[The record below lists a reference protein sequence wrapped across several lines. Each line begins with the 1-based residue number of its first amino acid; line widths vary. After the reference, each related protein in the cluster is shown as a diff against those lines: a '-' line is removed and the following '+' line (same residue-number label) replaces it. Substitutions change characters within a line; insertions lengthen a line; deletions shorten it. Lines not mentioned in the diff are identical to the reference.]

1 MYLRYCYFLTLTNG
15 FHDNL
20 YHPSE
25 DLRLF
30 SFDVLYQC
38 SCRRWRE
45 RAQGWASHNV
55 SSTSELLPLSR
66 SSDAIQ
72 DAPIITTSLWTLP
85 PLVRTFFSTCALTVD
100 ALTCKPAATVPHR
113 RQISFWAK
121 ANSFKNPILRFILVS
136 SGAIPV
142 HRNPNNVRDASISG
156 TGTLR
161 GSGNDSLFLA
171 TSRALAGL
179 RPRGGLLN
187 RLVGMFPDRVVG
199 VFPEGTSYT
208 EPCIIQ
214 VKEGA
219 AWVAL
224 EYSRWMRQSADSDGQ
239 PIKIIPVGIAYTDKT
254 QYLSRVSVR

>member
-1 MYLRYCYFLTLTNG
+1 MWYWWLT
-15 FHDNL
+15 
-20 YHPSE
+20 
-25 DLRLF
+25 
-30 SFDVLYQC
+30 
-38 SCRRWRE
+38 
-45 RAQGWASHNV
+45 WA
-55 SSTSELLPLSR
+55 L
-66 SSDAIQ
+66 
-72 DAPIITTSLWTLP
+72 
-85 PLVRTFFSTCALTVD
+85 
-100 ALTCKPAATVPHR
+100 AATIPHR

-121 ANSFKNPILRFILVS
+121 ASSFKNPTLRFILVS

-142 HRNPNNVRDASISG
+142 HRNPNNLRDASVTG
-156 TGTLR
+156 TGTPR
-161 GSGNDSLFLA
+161 SSGNEPLFLA

-179 RPRGGLLN
+179 RSRGGLLN

-224 EYSRWMRQSADSDGQ
+224 EYSRWLRESGDRDGQ

-254 QYLSRVSVR
+254 QYLSRVSIEQSLCSGEILTVALAGLCTVGIQVIQTAPQLIHSKLWQTPRLG

>member
-1 MYLRYCYFLTLTNG
+1 M
-15 FHDNL
+15 
-20 YHPSE
+20 
-25 DLRLF
+25 
-30 SFDVLYQC
+30 
-38 SCRRWRE
+38 
-45 RAQGWASHNV
+45 
-55 SSTSELLPLSR
+55 
-66 SSDAIQ
+66 
-72 DAPIITTSLWTLP
+72 
-85 PLVRTFFSTCALTVD
+85 
-100 ALTCKPAATVPHR
+100 
-113 RQISFWAK
+113 
-121 ANSFKNPILRFILVS
+121 
-136 SGAIPV
+136 
-142 HRNPNNVRDASISG
+142 RDASISG
-156 TGTLR
+156 TGALR

-224 EYSRWMRQSADSDGQ
+224 EYSRWTRQSADSDGQ

-254 QYLSRVSVR
+254 QYLSRVSDR

>member
-1 MYLRYCYFLTLTNG
+1 M
-15 FHDNL
+15 
-20 YHPSE
+20 
-25 DLRLF
+25 
-30 SFDVLYQC
+30 
-38 SCRRWRE
+38 
-45 RAQGWASHNV
+45 
-55 SSTSELLPLSR
+55 
-66 SSDAIQ
+66 
-72 DAPIITTSLWTLP
+72 
-85 PLVRTFFSTCALTVD
+85 
-100 ALTCKPAATVPHR
+100 VPHR

-142 HRNPNNVRDASISG
+142 HGNPNNMRDASISG
-156 TGTLR
+156 VGTLR
-161 GSGNDSLFLA
+161 GSGNDTLFLA
-171 TSRALAGL
+171 TSRALAGR

-224 EYSRWMRQSADSDGQ
+224 EYSRWMRENPDSDGRL
-239 PIKIIPVGIAYTDKT
+239 IKIIPVGIAYTDKT
-254 QYLSRVSVR
+254 QYLSRVNVE

>member
-1 MYLRYCYFLTLTNG
+1 MWYWWLT
-15 FHDNL
+15 
-20 YHPSE
+20 
-25 DLRLF
+25 
-30 SFDVLYQC
+30 
-38 SCRRWRE
+38 
-45 RAQGWASHNV
+45 WA
-55 SSTSELLPLSR
+55 L
-66 SSDAIQ
+66 
-72 DAPIITTSLWTLP
+72 
-85 PLVRTFFSTCALTVD
+85 
-100 ALTCKPAATVPHR
+100 AATIPHR

-121 ANSFKNPILRFILVS
+121 ASTFKNPILRFILVS

-142 HRNPNNVRDASISG
+142 HRNPNNLRDAPVTG
-156 TGTLR
+156 TGTAR
-161 GSGNDSLFLA
+161 SSGNEPLFHA

-224 EYSRWMRQSADSDGQ
+224 EYSRWLRVSGDRDGQ

-254 QYLSRVSVR
+254 QYLSRVSIEQSLSSGEISTVALAGLCTVGIHVIETAPQLIHSKLWQTPRLG

>member
-1 MYLRYCYFLTLTNG
+1 M
-15 FHDNL
+15 
-20 YHPSE
+20 
-25 DLRLF
+25 
-30 SFDVLYQC
+30 
-38 SCRRWRE
+38 
-45 RAQGWASHNV
+45 
-55 SSTSELLPLSR
+55 
-66 SSDAIQ
+66 
-72 DAPIITTSLWTLP
+72 
-85 PLVRTFFSTCALTVD
+85 RTFFSICAPPVD
-100 ALTCKPAATVPHR
+100 ALTCQLAATVPHR

-142 HRNPNNVRDASISG
+142 HRNPNNARDASM
-156 TGTLR
+156 GTLR
-161 GSGNDSLFLA
+161 GSGNDTLFRA

-208 EPCIIQ
+208 EPRIIQ

-224 EYSRWMRQSADSDGQ
+224 EYSRWMRENADSVGQ

-254 QYLSRVSVR
+254 QYLSRVSRVNRFSRGR

>member
-1 MYLRYCYFLTLTNG
+1 MDIATLT
-15 FHDNL
+15 
-20 YHPSE
+20 
-25 DLRLF
+25 
-30 SFDVLYQC
+30 
-38 SCRRWRE
+38 
-45 RAQGWASHNV
+45 
-55 SSTSELLPLSR
+55 
-66 SSDAIQ
+66 
-72 DAPIITTSLWTLP
+72 
-85 PLVRTFFSTCALTVD
+85 
-100 ALTCKPAATVPHR
+100 ATVPHR

-156 TGTLR
+156 TGTLH

-254 QYLSRVSVR
+254 QYLSRVHVHYGEPLVLAGLEDEYHSAVESDDSQGARAVAAN